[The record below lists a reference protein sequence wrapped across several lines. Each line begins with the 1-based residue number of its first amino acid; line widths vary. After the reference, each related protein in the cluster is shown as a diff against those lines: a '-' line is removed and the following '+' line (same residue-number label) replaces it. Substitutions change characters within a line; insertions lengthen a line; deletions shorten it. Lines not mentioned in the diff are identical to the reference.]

1 MTIKYFGP
9 NDKTGVY
16 WPPYSAAEKQRME
29 ADLYRKP
36 HAGPYVV
43 VYPYARD
50 EGPSLPG
57 RKAALVAAA
66 TSRRSAAE
74 AADPAMGPTDPQSE

>member
-1 MTIKYFGP
+1 MTDMLIKYFGP

-16 WPPYSAAEKQRME
+16 WPPYSAAEKRQME

-43 VYPYARD
+43 VYPYARGD
-50 EGPSLPG
+50 QRPS
-57 RKAALVAAA
+57 
-66 TSRRSAAE
+66 SWRSPPFA
-74 AADPAMGPTDPQSE
+74 P